1 MHVGGLRA
9 GERYKGLEISLR
21 VTRELQQRYRD
32 VHLAVVGDGDQLP
45 YYERL
50 ARQLGIAHD
59 VEFCGRL
66 GGQELI
72 SAYQSAD
79 VLIVPSSK
87 EAFGMVILEAM
98 ACGVPP
104 VASAT
109 QGIPDVVDDG
119 EFGFLIEPG
128 DIRGFVAKI
137 SELFDD
143 TALWELFSHNARRA
157 ALAREYAWPRQVERT
172 AQLLEALI

>member
-9 GERYKGLEISLR
+9 GERYKGLETSLR
-21 VTRELQQRYRD
+21 VTRELRRRYPD
-32 VHLAVVGDGDQLP
+32 VRLAVVGDGDQRP
-45 YYERL
+45 SYERL
-50 ARQLGIAHD
+50 AGQLGIARH

-66 GGQELI
+66 GGQELVG
-72 SAYQSAD
+72 AYQAAD

-119 EFGFLIEPG
+119 EFGFLVEPG

-143 TALWELFSHNARRA
+143 TDLRELFSRNARRA
-157 ALAREYAWPRQVERT
+157 ALAQEYAWPGQVERT
-172 AQLLEALI
+172 ARLLEALI